1 MAKKLSGK
9 YLLKNTSDGSYA
21 DVTSTFDGVNILSV
35 GGLDAVGKAVNIYTA
50 QWVNNQDE
58 DFLITTLDE
67 NENPVVVRE
76 NVDITVT
83 FVVGNR
89 YAASTIDTQYVFDT
103 FVAYMTGSDV
113 WVASTYVGKQVHC
126 VALDKF
132 SPKEVKLHRGT
143 ETYILGEITLHTLEK
158 PSQYQ

>member
-9 YLLKNTSDGSYA
+9 YYLKNTSDGTYA
-21 DVTSTFDGVNILSV
+21 DVTTAFDGVNILAV
-35 GGLDAVGKAVNIYTA
+35 GGLDSIGKALNIYTA

-67 NENPVVVRE
+67 NEHPVVIRE

-83 FVVGNR
+83 FIVGNR
-89 YAASTIDTQYVFDT
+89 YASGTVDAESVYDS
-103 FVAYMTGSDV
+103 FVGYMTSSDV
-113 WVASTYVGKQVHC
+113 WIASTYVGKEVHC

-132 SPKEVKLHRGT
+132 SPKEVKLHRGS
-143 ETYILGEITLHTLEK
+143 ETYILGELQLHTLGK
-158 PSQYQ
+158 PSQY